1 MDSVKL
7 DFKKLK
13 AAAKGK
19 QMKSRLPIQE
29 LPWSRERVNLISCAI
44 ILETYSIVTEAI
56 GR

>member
-1 MDSVKL
+1 
-7 DFKKLK
+7 
-13 AAAKGK
+13 
-19 QMKSRLPIQE
+19 MKSRLPIQE